1 MKKLLLIL
9 FLVLPMFL
17 HGQHVVKKIVQN
29 YQDTGDYVY
38 VLTNDIIAHGREHS
52 EVFNIGDTVVL
63 SKGYHYGSERLFAD
77 KYEKPMQINWKFFV
91 YLLAV
96 IFSVALTMYL
106 SNKIFY

>member
-9 FLVLPMFL
+9 FLVLPIFL

-38 VLTNDIIAHGREHS
+38 VLTNDIIAYPANG
-52 EVFNIGDTVVL
+52 VDMLNVGDTVIL
-63 SKGYHYGSERLFAD
+63 RKGAYESKLYAD

-96 IFSVALTMYL
+96 VFSVALTMYL
-106 SNKIFY
+106 SNRIFY